1 MDKAVEASRFSNLH
15 TTETRMNETQTP
27 TNSAACDRYAAVQ
40 QATRAHRASHGCW
53 AYTFEDGPSLH
64 RLAARWN
71 AHRVLELGTA
81 LGYTACCL
89 AGSGPEVR
97 VDTIERDAMHV
108 ALAREQIAA
117 VGLADRIT
125 VHHGS
130 FEVVMKNL
138 TPCYDLAF
146 FDGFTPEPHV
156 IHALRQLLVDGGI
169 LVCANVELAL
179 SAEASALRQSLD
191 DPLQWQ
197 QEASIEAGATRVL
210 MKRGSR

>member
-1 MDKAVEASRFSNLH
+1 MNG
-15 TTETRMNETQTP
+15 TRTL
-27 TNSAACDRYAAVQ
+27 TNATACDRYAAVQ

-53 AYTFEDGPSLH
+53 AYTFEDGPSLQ
-64 RLAARWN
+64 RLAARWK
-71 AHRVLELGTA
+71 ARRVLELGTA

-108 ALAREQIAA
+108 ALAREQIAS
-117 VGLADRIT
+117 VGLAEQIT

-130 FEVVMKNL
+130 FEAVMKNL

-146 FDGFTPEPHV
+146 FDGFTPDPQL

-169 LVCANVELAL
+169 LVCANVDLAV
-179 SAEASALRQSLD
+179 SAEASALRQALD

-210 MKRGSR
+210 IKRSSC

>member
-1 MDKAVEASRFSNLH
+1 
-15 TTETRMNETQTP
+15 MNGTQTL
-27 TNSAACDRYAAVQ
+27 TNATACDRYAAVQ

-53 AYTFEDGPSLH
+53 AYTFEDGPSLQ
-64 RLAARWN
+64 RLAAKWN

-97 VDTIERDAMHV
+97 VDTIERDATHV
-108 ALAREQIAA
+108 ALAREQIAS
-117 VGLADRIT
+117 VGLADQIT

-156 IHALRQLLVDGGI
+156 IHALRHLLVDGGI
-169 LVCANVELAL
+169 LVCANVDLAD
-179 SAEASALRQSLD
+179 SAEASALRQALD
-191 DPLQWQ
+191 DPRQWQ

-210 MKRGSR
+210 IKRSSR

>member
-1 MDKAVEASRFSNLH
+1 
-15 TTETRMNETQTP
+15 MNGTQTL
-27 TNSAACDRYAAVQ
+27 TNATACDRYAAVQ

-53 AYTFEDGPSLH
+53 AYTFEDGPSLQ
-64 RLAARWN
+64 RLAAKWN

-97 VDTIERDAMHV
+97 VDTIERDATHV
-108 ALAREQIAA
+108 ALAREQIAS
-117 VGLADRIT
+117 VGLADQIT

-130 FEVVMKNL
+130 FEVVMKKL
-138 TPCYDLAF
+138 APCYDLAF

-156 IHALRQLLVDGGI
+156 IYALRQLLVDGGL
-169 LVCANVELAL
+169 LVCANVDLAV
-179 SAEASALRQSLD
+179 SAEAIALRQALD

-210 MKRGSR
+210 IKRSSR

>member
-1 MDKAVEASRFSNLH
+1 
-15 TTETRMNETQTP
+15 MNRTHRL
-27 TNSAACDRYAAVQ
+27 TNAMACDRYASVQ
-40 QATRAHRASHGCW
+40 KATRAHRASHGCW
-53 AYTFEDGPSLH
+53 AYTFEDGPSLQ

-71 AHRVLELGTA
+71 VQRVLELGTA
-81 LGYTACCL
+81 LGYSACCL

-108 ALAREQIAA
+108 ALAREQIAS
-117 VGLADRIT
+117 VGLAEQIT

-130 FEVVMKNL
+130 FEWVMKNL

-146 FDGFTPEPHV
+146 FDGFTPAPHL
-156 IHALRQLLVDGGI
+156 IHALHQLLVHGGI
-169 LVCANVELAL
+169 LVCANVDLAV
-179 SAEASALRQSLD
+179 SDEASALREVLD

-210 MKRGSR
+210 IKHSSG